1 MRPKRSERN
10 GLPAI
15 HPGEFLREALEELKV
30 SQAEFARA
38 LGVSK
43 MRISHIMR
51 GTRPVTAEIA
61 LLLGKALDQTP
72 DYWMNLQMDYDLK
85 TAARALGKQVHHV
98 KPLHR
103 AA

>member
-1 MRPKRSERN
+1 MRSKRAERN
-10 GLPAI
+10 GLPTI
-15 HPGEFLREALEELKV
+15 HPGEFLSEVLTELDV
-30 SQAEFARA
+30 SQSDFARA

-72 DYWMNLQMDYDLK
+72 DYWMNLQMDFDVK
-85 TAARALGKQVHHV
+85 TAAKTLKKQVRQV

>member
-1 MRPKRSERN
+1 MTERN

-15 HPGEFLREALEELKV
+15 HPGEFLREVLEELGV
-30 SQAEFARA
+30 SQTDFARA

-43 MRISHIMR
+43 MRISHIVR
-51 GTRPVTAEIA
+51 GARPVTAEIA
-61 LLLGKALDQTP
+61 LLLGKALGQTP
-72 DYWMNLQMDYDLK
+72 DYWLNLQMDYDLK
-85 TAARALGKQVHHV
+85 TAAARMSKRVRYV